1 MNIEFNIDK
10 SILETSKLT
19 YKNIDDEDLKIIDEL
34 FNYLASNTI
43 KYDDKDLRFL
53 SVTIFI
59 ISKIINKPTYKI
71 LEDLNII

>member
-71 LEDLNII
+71 LRI